1 MQMNPNWAEK
11 LFRRFNVEYR
21 PRRVIYEDILANNIT
36 KDTVWLD
43 IGCGKNE
50 NVADY
55 GHMAKNA
62 LGIDAIDSQDRTDA
76 PFLCADLHNIPLPS
90 NYASLITLRLVVE
103 HLQKVP
109 EDFSEI
115 CRLLKTAGQLII
127 LTTNSLSP
135 VIFIPRIFPYRL
147 KSWIIQKTFGVDSHD
162 VFQTYHQF
170 NTPRKM
176 IKGLPEMSLVRLEF
190 LEQVPLNKVLLTL
203 IFGFWYSIVKMSSLK
218 YFRSNL
224 LVVYQKAQT

>member
-1 MQMNPNWAEK
+1 MNINPNWTEK

-21 PRRVIYEDILANNIT
+21 PRWVVYEDILANCIT

-62 LGIDAIDSQDRTDA
+62 LGIDSIDSQGRTDA
-76 PFLCADLHNIPLPS
+76 PFLCADLHSIPLPS
-90 NYASLITLRLVVE
+90 DYASLITLRLVVE
-103 HLQKVP
+103 HLKKVP

-115 CRLLKTAGQLII
+115 FRLLKPGGQLII

-135 VIFIPRIFPYRL
+135 LIFIPRLFPYRL

-170 NTPRKM
+170 NTPGKM
-176 IKGLPEMSLVRLEF
+176 IKGLPEMLLLKLEF

-203 IFGFWYSIVKMSSLK
+203 IFGSWYSIVKLPLLK

-224 LVVYQKAQT
+224 LAVYQKTSI